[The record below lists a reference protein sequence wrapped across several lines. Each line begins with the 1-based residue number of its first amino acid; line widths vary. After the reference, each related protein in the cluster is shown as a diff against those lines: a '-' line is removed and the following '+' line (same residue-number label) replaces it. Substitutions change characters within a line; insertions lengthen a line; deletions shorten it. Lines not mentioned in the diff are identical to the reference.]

1 MPSENQ
7 HNPNENEYA
16 NEAERILKS
25 GMNPTPMIR
34 GIDDRERALMY
45 HRAAHK
51 LDCSKR
57 TKEAIVEKLRA
68 LDS

>member
-7 HNPNENEYA
+7 RGSESDYA

-34 GIDDRERALMY
+34 GIQDYDRALQY
-45 HRAAHK
+45 HRKAHE
-51 LDCSKR
+51 LDCRKDV
-57 TKEAIVEKLRA
+57 KERIVEKLRA